1 MKFTKVMTP
10 SKRTMRIYDIRPGTL
25 FIRKDTVFIK
35 TIPLDIENANERL
48 NAISMSTGKP
58 HFIADT
64 DDIEVFRDSFSI
76 TYTND
81 DLICY
86 TSEPYKS

>member
-1 MKFTKVMTP
+1 MTFAKVMTP

-25 FIRKDTVFIK
+25 FIRRGTVFVK
-35 TIPLDIENANERL
+35 TVPLDIENANERL
-48 NAISMSTGKP
+48 NAICMSTGKP

-64 DDIEVFRDSFSI
+64 DDIEVFKDSFAV
-76 TYTND
+76 TYTSD

-86 TSEPYKS
+86 TADPYKS